1 MNLHPK
7 ARRLAHCAAAVL
19 IASVVLARPAAA
31 QSATATVRGA
41 VTSQSEEVAAGASVV
56 ATNTA
61 TGYSARTTSGPDGN
75 YVLPALPPGSY
86 RIVATAP
93 GAAPATQLITL
104 QVGQNVSL
112 NLTLDPQQ
120 SEVQL
125 ETVAVAGARDNRTS
139 EVGTN
144 VSQAQIA
151 ALPQTT
157 RNFLSF
163 ADLAPGVAFTTLGDG
178 STQLRSGAQSADG
191 VNVYIDGVGQKNYV
205 LKGGITGQDSSRGNP
220 FPQSAIAEY
229 KVITQNYKAEFDQLS
244 SAAVTAVTK
253 SGTNEFH
260 GEVFFDHSTTSWR
273 AKTPAEKTAG
283 LKVPSKEDQYGVSL
297 GGPIIPDRM
306 HWFLAYEG
314 KRIDSP
320 KTVTPGQGRTVAD
333 LPSGLQGLVGPTSAA
348 FKEDL
353 LFGKLDWSVDDSNLL
368 ELSLKVRRE
377 DETTNV
383 ERERTLPYGTLKT
396 NDETRLDLR
405 WQRSGDNW
413 VNDAHLTWEDAQF
426 SPRPR
431 TIAPGYVLTTADQG
445 QVILN
450 AGGGRDY
457 QNKAQKGYALQN
469 DLTLSGL
476 DWQGSHVVKMGV
488 KLKFVDL
495 EAQERN
501 PYNAQY
507 YYDIGES
514 TTSPYQVVFG
524 APLAGVGDGRA
535 RSKNAQLGLYAQDDW
550 EVNKNLSF
558 NIGLRWDYERSPGY
572 LNYVTP
578 TDVVAALRSFTGIN
592 APGSGVNIDNYIST
606 GSNRKSY
613 TGAWQPRLGFS
624 LDLNADQQHVIFGGY
639 ARAYDRNLF
648 DYLQLERT
656 KATFPSYTF
665 FFDTPDHD
673 CSTAG
678 PSCLTWDPV
687 YYDPARLQAL
697 ASGTGAGREINLL
710 DNHLKTPRSDQISF
724 GMRNRLGDWNTEV
737 TVSRIESRDG
747 LVFLLGNRRPDG
759 SFFATDT
766 IWGPPFGSPIPG
778 FGSLLLGTNGLETR
792 SNALFVKIDRPYR
805 RETGWGAAL
814 AYTFTDAKE
823 NRQFGERYALDYP
836 GLEGY
841 GWKRSGA
848 VSRHRLVAVGI
859 VDGPYDF
866 VYSARLTLAT
876 GAPRYGTN
884 CLTSPP
890 DSTGC
895 FVDQIQPAGRKF
907 LLGGPIWGFRQL
919 DLAVS
924 KAFKVPGGTLRLRA
938 DLINVLNAKNYD
950 GYNTYWGINNVP
962 NPDLGKPDGTL
973 AGPTR
978 TLKLGLAYAW

>member
-1 MNLHPK
+1 MDPRSTL
-7 ARRLAHCAAAVL
+7 RRLAHRTAA
-19 IASVVLARPAAA
+19 VVLAAGAALALPAAA
-31 QSATATVRGA
+31 QIATATVRGA
-41 VTSQSEEVAAGASVV
+41 VTAQSEPAAGASVV

-86 RIVATAP
+86 RIVATAT

-112 NLTLDPQQ
+112 NLALSSQQ
-120 SEVQL
+120 AEVQL
-125 ETVAVAGARDNRTS
+125 ETVVVAGTRDNRNS

-273 AKTPAEKTAG
+273 ARTPAEKTSG
-283 LKVPSKEDQYGVSL
+283 IKTPSKEDQYGVSL

-320 KTVTPGQGRTVAD
+320 KTVTPGQGRAVAD

-413 VNDAHLTWEDAQF
+413 VNDAHVTWEDAAF
-426 SPRPR
+426 NPRPR

-445 QVILN
+445 QVILQ
-450 AGGGRDY
+450 AGGGRDF

-476 DWQGSHVVKMGV
+476 DLKGSHVVKMGV
-488 KLKFVDL
+488 KLKFVDPRRRS
-495 EAQERN
+495 AIRTT
-501 PYNAQY
+501 A
-507 YYDIGES
+507 S
-514 TTSPYQVVFG
+514 TTTTS
-524 APLAGVGDGRA
+524 ARA
-535 RSKNAQLGLYAQDDW
+535 RRPRTRSCSAR
-550 EVNKNLSF
+550 
-558 NIGLRWDYERSPGY
+558 RWRASA
-572 LNYVTP
+572 T
-578 TDVVAALRSFTGIN
+578 A
-592 APGSGVNIDNYIST
+592 
-606 GSNRKSY
+606 
-613 TGAWQPRLGFS
+613 
-624 LDLNADQQHVIFGGY
+624 
-639 ARAYDRNLF
+639 ARAR
-648 DYLQLERT
+648 RT
-656 KATFPSYTF
+656 PSSVCTCR
-665 FFDTPDHD
+665 T
-673 CSTAG
+673 
-678 PSCLTWDPV
+678 
-687 YYDPARLQAL
+687 
-697 ASGTGAGREINLL
+697 TG
-710 DNHLKTPRSDQISF
+710 RS
-724 GMRNRLGDWNTEV
+724 
-737 TVSRIESRDG
+737 
-747 LVFLLGNRRPDG
+747 
-759 SFFATDT
+759 
-766 IWGPPFGSPIPG
+766 
-778 FGSLLLGTNGLETR
+778 
-792 SNALFVKIDRPYR
+792 
-805 RETGWGAAL
+805 
-814 AYTFTDAKE
+814 
-823 NRQFGERYALDYP
+823 
-836 GLEGY
+836 
-841 GWKRSGA
+841 
-848 VSRHRLVAVGI
+848 
-859 VDGPYDF
+859 
-866 VYSARLTLAT
+866 
-876 GAPRYGTN
+876 
-884 CLTSPP
+884 
-890 DSTGC
+890 
-895 FVDQIQPAGRKF
+895 
-907 LLGGPIWGFRQL
+907 
-919 DLAVS
+919 
-924 KAFKVPGGTLRLRA
+924 
-938 DLINVLNAKNYD
+938 
-950 GYNTYWGINNVP
+950 
-962 NPDLGKPDGTL
+962 
-973 AGPTR
+973 TR
-978 TLKLGLAYAW
+978 T